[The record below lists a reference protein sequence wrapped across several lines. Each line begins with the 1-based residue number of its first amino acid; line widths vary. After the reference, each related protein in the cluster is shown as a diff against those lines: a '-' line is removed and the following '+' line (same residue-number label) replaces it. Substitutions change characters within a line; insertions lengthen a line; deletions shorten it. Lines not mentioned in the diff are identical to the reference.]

1 MLRDLIVESLRLW
14 GIPAEVAIDGGT
26 ATIRSDHAF
35 VRIEPAGDEVPFRW
49 LVRWRLPHEA
59 APGARE
65 RHPRAC
71 ASVAGVLTALRSAFG
86 IEGGA
91 AVRVAAAVRP
101 STPLPPRSGRTDTK
115 PGSDP
120 TRENG
125 GLTPLLVLTGFLGSG
140 KTTLLSRLLRDPAM
154 ARTAVIIN
162 EFGEIGLDHELVEA
176 SDESFIQL
184 SNGCL
189 CCKVRSDL
197 VMTLRDLARRR
208 AAGALRFDRV
218 VIETTG
224 LADPAPIL
232 HALQTDSGVA
242 EHYAIEGVI
251 ATVDAITGSDTLKT
265 HAESAHQAA
274 IADCVLVTKTDVAE
288 ANVEAVAQAVAALNP
303 GATLMHVAHG
313 DIDPAMLLHALGE
326 RAHGAKPP
334 PIYTPRHLHG
344 ISSIAVVRDRPL
356 HAATLPL
363 YLAALAENLGADL
376 LRVKGIVGVVE
387 TPATPAV
394 IHGVQHVYHAP
405 AWLDRWPSDD
415 HRTRIVLIG
424 RRLELAWA
432 DALLEAIDS
441 EVAEASLG
449 SPVA

>member
-1 MLRDLIVESLRLW
+1 MLRGLIGESLRLW
-14 GIPAEVAIDGGT
+14 GIHGEVESDGAAT
-26 ATIRSDHAF
+26 TIRSEQAF
-35 VRIEPAGDEVPFRW
+35 VRIEPADGGLPFRW
-49 LVRWRLPHEA
+49 LVRWRLPHES

-71 ASVAGVLTALRSAFG
+71 ASVGGVLTALRSAFG

-91 AVRVAAAVRP
+91 PVRVASASPIPVAQAPRLQAEP
-101 STPLPPRSGRTDTK
+101 AFSAGEGACATPIV
-115 PGSDP
+115 
-120 TRENG
+120 
-125 GLTPLLVLTGFLGSG
+125 VLTGFLGSG

-176 SDESFIQL
+176 SDESFVEL

-208 AAGALRFDRV
+208 VEGTLHFERV

-232 HALQTDSGVA
+232 HALQTDHGVA
-242 EHYAIEGVI
+242 ERYSVEGVI
-251 ATVDAITGSDTLKT
+251 ATVDAITGADTLKT
-265 HAESAHQAA
+265 HAESARQAA
-274 IADCVLVTKTDVAE
+274 VADCVIVTKTDAVAD
-288 ANVEAVAQAVAALNP
+288 ADVRAVTEAVSMLNP
-303 GATLMHVAHG
+303 GAAIRHAANGEVDAAT
-313 DIDPAMLLHALGE
+313 LLHGLGKS
-326 RAHGAKPP
+326 AHAAPP
-334 PIYTPRHLHG
+334 EPRCLPRHLHD
-344 ISSIAVVRDRPL
+344 IESVAIVRTKPL

-376 LRVKGIVGVVE
+376 LRVKGIVGIAE
-387 TPATPAV
+387 APATPAV

-405 AWLDRWPSDD
+405 SWLDRWPSGDR
-415 HRTRIVLIG
+415 RTRIVLIG
-424 RRLELAWA
+424 RKVDRAYA
-432 DALLEAIDS
+432 QALLEAIDC
-441 EVAEASLG
+441 EVAESAVG